1 MGSFSPPWLLPHLT
15 KTQLTAR
22 RNQLLTSNPSHLGYL
37 WTCPKAAGWKP
48 STSMEDGKLFE
59 EDICLNVSN
68 LKQKKTWDLFLG
80 TQLMQNIWN
89 VSNPHLRDDSKKTSA
104 PNILAFRAFKDH
116 TLAAPSLVN
125 KRFLSWMLL
134 QNSQELG
141 KKWNEEGAHC
151 SASPSC
157 SWV

>member
-1 MGSFSPPWLLPHLT
+1 MGSFSPPSLLPNLT

-22 RNQLLTSNPSHLGYL
+22 HNQLLTSNPSHLGYL

-48 STSMEDGKLFE
+48 STSMENRKLFE

-68 LKQKKTWDLFLG
+68 LKKKTETCFLG
-80 TQLMQNIWN
+80 RSSCKTFKMFPILIWEMIQ
-89 VSNPHLRDDSKKTSA
+89 KKTSA

-141 KKWNEEGAHC
+141 KKWMKKGRIVVLHHHAAGCN
-151 SASPSC
+151 
-157 SWV
+157 